1 MLLSSQ
7 KPESVLAKYQRLI
20 GAPVLTP
27 QWALGWNQCR
37 WCYRTLQDVKDSMQG
52 YIDNGI
58 PLDTQWVDID
68 YMQDYKDFTYNG
80 NNSLGDVGAFSGLRD
95 FVDDLHK

>member
-1 MLLSSQ
+1 
-7 KPESVLAKYQRLI
+7 VL
-20 GAPVLTP
+20 VP

-37 WCYRTLQDVKDSMQG
+37 WCYNTTADVEQSTQG

-68 YMQDYKDFTYNG
+68 YMQDYKDFTYNAQDAQG
-80 NNSLGDVGAFSGLRD
+80 NPGDFNGLPA
-95 FVDDLHK
+95 FVDKLHAQNMKFVPIIDAGIAYRPN